1 MPEQFKSSPAV
12 IDLAREWMQKTKAS
26 FNDFKN
32 DTPENRIIRDS
43 LTHEWDGPSWSD
55 MDGETKRGMLES
67 ALTEF
72 VWDIDPAD
80 RGPLIDKF
88 LNEEQRQLFAEL
100 RHDYG
105 LRHMEERRVRYED
118 EGSRL
123 VEEPGAPLTP
133 TQQQGPQGMSMS
145 YGDMRD
151 EAASRRNEHR
161 DRGGISR

>member
-1 MPEQFKSSPAV
+1 M
-12 IDLAREWMQKTKAS
+12 
-26 FNDFKN
+26 
-32 DTPENRIIRDS
+32 
-43 LTHEWDGPSWSD
+43 
-55 MDGETKRGMLES
+55 
-67 ALTEF
+67 
-72 VWDIDPAD
+72 WDIDPAD